1 MHVFHQYGTCKKLML
16 ATVATVAMVGAAE
29 ARDRILM
36 AGSSTVAPFAQIVI
50 ERFNNTTN
58 HEAEYNTTGTGGGF
72 RIFCGGV
79 GDDFTDF
86 SGASRAIKDSEVE
99 LCAANGVTD
108 IYEIQIGYDGIV
120 VADSVDGPA
129 MTITRPQLF
138 QALAAEVEVDGEIV
152 ANPYTMWSEIDSS
165 LPAEPIE
172 VLGPPPTSG
181 TRDAF
186 VELVMEAGCE
196 EFPAIAALEESDEDR
211 FKAVCATMREDGR
224 FVEAGEDDN
233 LIVQRLE
240 ANPAAFGI
248 FGYSFLDQNLDRI
261 RGSIVDGI
269 EPTFENIASGDYPV
283 SRSLFVYLKTQH
295 IGDVVPADTLHQFV
309 EELTAEGTLGD
320 EGYLVDA
327 GLIPMPEEDRAAMR
341 EGALANF

>member
-1 MHVFHQYGTCKKLML
+1 MLKKMAL

-29 ARDRILM
+29 ARDRILL
-36 AGSSTVAPFAQIVI
+36 AGSSTVAPFAQIVV
-50 ERFNNTTN
+50 ERFNNTTDF
-58 HEAEYNTTGTGGGF
+58 EAEYNTTGTGGGF
-72 RIFCGGV
+72 RLFCGGV

-99 LCAANGVTD
+99 LCGSNGVTD
-108 IYEIQIGYDGIV
+108 IHEIQLGFDGIV
-120 VADSVDGPA
+120 VANSVDGPA
-129 MTITRPQLF
+129 VELTTEQLF
-138 QALAAEVEVDGEIV
+138 AALAAEVEVDGEVV
-152 ANPYTMWSEIDSS
+152 ANPYTMWSEIDAS
-165 LPAEPIE
+165 LPEEEIE

-186 VELVMEAGCE
+186 VELVMEEGCE
-196 EFPAIAALEESDEDR
+196 SFEAIAALEETDEER
-211 FKAVCATMREDGR
+211 FEAVCATMREDGR

-248 FGYSFLDQNLDRI
+248 FGFSFLDQNLDKI
-261 RGSIVDGI
+261 QGSVVDGV

-283 SRSLFVYLKTQH
+283 SRSLFLYMKPQH
-295 IGDVVPADTLHQFV
+295 IGDVVPAGLQEFV
-309 EELTAEGTLGD
+309 TELTSEATFGD

-327 GLIPMPEEDRAAMR
+327 GLIPMSAEERAAVR
-341 EGALANF
+341 EAVLAYFQ